1 MQVTRSILS
10 WVRRVTSPIFGRDT
24 RPLALRDTLPD
35 QTRPTV
41 PDCLVRPA
49 DMRAAVV
56 GAQASNANNYA
67 K

>member
-1 MQVTRSILS
+1 MQVTSSILS
-10 WVRRVTSPIFGRDT
+10 WLRRVASPIFGRDT
-24 RPLALRDTLPD
+24 RPFALRDTLPD

-49 DMRAAVV
+49 DVHASVV
-56 GAQASNANNYA
+56 GARANNYA